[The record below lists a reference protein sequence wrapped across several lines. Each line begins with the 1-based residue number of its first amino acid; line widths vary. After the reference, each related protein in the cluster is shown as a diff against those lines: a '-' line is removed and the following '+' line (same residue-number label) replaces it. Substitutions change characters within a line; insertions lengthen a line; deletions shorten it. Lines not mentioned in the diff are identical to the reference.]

1 MPVTL
6 RSAIGLGQA
15 VWLVQKQDQGTGRV
29 VHGVVAAVLT
39 SSANHPRGIKVRT
52 TTGLVGRVERLDVG
66 GEGPVEEV
74 DFVLPAQEWPV
85 AAQEWP
91 ITAKSK
97 QRLRTWTC
105 KQCTL
110 VNSGHHTQCEVCEA
124 RRQ

>member
-15 VWLVQKQDQGTGRV
+15 VWLVQKQDQGTGRLS
-29 VHGVVAAVLT
+29 HGVVAALLT

-52 TTGLVGRVERLDVG
+52 TNGLVGRVERLDLG
-66 GEGPVEEV
+66 GEVVVEES
-74 DFVLPAQEWPV
+74 DFAPPPA
-85 AAQEWP
+85 AAAAREWP
-91 ITAKSK
+91 ITTKSK
-97 QRLRTWTC
+97 QRQRTWTC

-110 VNSGHHTQCEVCEA
+110 INPGNLSQCEVCEA